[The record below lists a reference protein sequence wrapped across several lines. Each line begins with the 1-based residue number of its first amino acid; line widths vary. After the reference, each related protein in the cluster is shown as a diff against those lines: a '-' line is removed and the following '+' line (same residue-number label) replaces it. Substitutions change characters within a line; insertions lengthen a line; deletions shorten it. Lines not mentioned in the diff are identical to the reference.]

1 MRSTKLVEPLDT
13 IEQDVPISAEE
24 SAILWQLKRSIRMST
39 PTYLEWCTLMSVC
52 DRPKCDLAFA
62 DVEPFEL

>member
-1 MRSTKLVEPLDT
+1 MRSTKPVEPLDT

-24 SAILWQLKRSIRMST
+24 SAILWTLKRSMRMST
-39 PTYLEWCTLMSVC
+39 PAYLEWCTLTSQGHQ
-52 DRPKCDLAFA
+52 PKCDLASS